1 MIRAAVLLDS
11 SLCFDRRGL
20 LEIESLRTLKLNL
33 TLYTVIED
41 NLPSHEDENN
51 FHIRRIFRDDLWSY
65 KQREHLTD
73 LANKIS
79 KEKFDIIHCHDHQML
94 QIGVLIKQK
103 NPSTIL
109 IYESRELFHS
119 WPINFTN
126 ETLVQKIKSRT
137 VRELEVRREKRN
149 SKHIDYLITVNDSIA
164 QILKKYFSLST
175 EPIVTRNIGHYEEI
189 KKKGTAIRKKF
200 KIADDKKIIVYIG
213 KSIYRK
219 NLQIEKLIS
228 QISNNPKYV
237 FVITTLNNEKRKWFE
252 DYIKK
257 YKIKNIFF
265 HDFVPIEDVVSFISS
280 ADIGVLSAWNKKD
293 LSYWFAL
300 DNKLFSYIQA
310 EIPTLAS
317 SQPEYK
323 KIIDAY
329 KVGVCINP
337 DEANAFLNGIQKIIH
352 QYPNYKH
359 NLLHAKKDLCW
370 EKEQLPLLDLY
381 KNLIDR
387 HK

>member
-41 NLPSHEDENN
+41 DLPSHEDENH

-137 VRELEVRREKRN
+137 VRELEVRRERKN

-175 EPIVTRNIGHYEEI
+175 EPVVTRNIGHYEEI
-189 KKKGTAIRKKF
+189 KKKGNAIRKKF
-200 KIADDKKIIVYIG
+200 KIAEDKKIIVYLG

-219 NLQIEKLIS
+219 NLQIEKLIT
-228 QISNNPKYV
+228 QISNNSKYV
-237 FVITTLNNEKRKWFE
+237 FVITAQKNERRKWFE
-252 DYIKK
+252 DYIKE